1 VAQPDPHQN
10 PPAPADVAA
19 ILEQLRAEVRARRQ
33 ALDTASDHDDAHS
46 ALERQLHRCAEQLE
60 ISRVVSAHWPLTH
73 RSLPQRIGNFINKVV
88 RRLLRWYINPIVEQQ
103 NAFNDT
109 TARTLRLLIEGYS
122 ELLHQRT
129 DTAPPP
135 GSNTPDNSANSDN
148 SDDPDDP
155 DDGAPPPDTARLQA
169 RIEQQGAHEPPTA
182 FTDLHLRPLLAEL
195 QQRQQINAHWHL
207 EEHTPAQ
214 RATALAQR
222 GIRFYLRWLINPIV
236 EQQNNANA
244 AVVETVA
251 PLLAADAEVRAAL
264 AAQRARRAPPPQ

>member
-1 VAQPDPHQN
+1 VARPDPQQN

-33 ALDTASDHDDAHS
+33 ALDAASEQDDAHS

-73 RSLPQRIGNFINKVV
+73 RNLLQRAGNVVNKVV

-122 ELLHQRT
+122 ELLHQR
-129 DTAPPP
+129 DAAPPAR
-135 GSNTPDNSANSDN
+135 DNGDSRDDDG
-148 SDDPDDP
+148 DDP
-155 DDGAPPPDTARLQA
+155 PPPATAHLQA
-169 RIEQQGAHEPPTA
+169 RIDEQGNNEPPA
-182 FTDLHLRPLLAEL
+182 SFIDLRLRPLLAEL

-207 EEHTPAQ
+207 EERTPIQ
-214 RATALAQR
+214 RSAALAQR
-222 GIRFYLRWLINPIV
+222 GMRFYLRWLINPIV

-244 AVVETVA
+244 ATVETVA
-251 PLLAADAEVRAAL
+251 PLLAADAEVRATL
-264 AAQRARRAPPPQ
+264 AAQRAQRNLPPR

>member
-1 VAQPDPHQN
+1 VAQPDPTRN
-10 PPAPADVAA
+10 SPEPADVAA

-33 ALDTASDHDDAHS
+33 ALDAASDHDDAHS

-73 RSLPQRIGNFINKVV
+73 RTLLQRAGNFANKVV

-122 ELLHQRT
+122 ELLHQRD
-129 DTAPPP
+129 DTPP
-135 GSNTPDNSANSDN
+135 SA
-148 SDDPDDP
+148 SDDDDDSRP
-155 DDGAPPPDTARLQA
+155 NDDDGSAPPPDTAHLQS
-169 RIEQQGAHEPPTA
+169 RIDEEGADEPPA
-182 FTDLHLRPLLAEL
+182 PLTDLHLRPLLAEL
-195 QQRQQINAHWHL
+195 QQRQQINAHWWL
-207 EEHTPAQ
+207 EERTPVQ
-214 RATALAQR
+214 RAVALAQR

-244 AVVETVA
+244 AVVDTVA
-251 PLLAADAEVRAAL
+251 PLLAADAEVRAML
-264 AAQRARRAPPPQ
+264 AARRARHISPPQ

>member
-1 VAQPDPHQN
+1 VARPDPHQN

-19 ILEQLRAEVRARRQ
+19 ILEHLRAEVRARRQ
-33 ALDTASDHDDAHS
+33 ALDAASAHDDAHS

-73 RSLPQRIGNFINKVV
+73 RNLLQRAGNFVNKVV

-122 ELLHQRT
+122 ELLHQR
-129 DTAPPP
+129 DTAPPAHDTRDDDP
-135 GSNTPDNSANSDN
+135 
-148 SDDPDDP
+148 DDPDDP
-155 DDGAPPPDTARLQA
+155 DDGTPPPDTAHLQA
-169 RIEQQGAHEPPTA
+169 RVDQRGDDEPPA
-182 FTDLHLRPLLAEL
+182 PLTDLHLRPLLAEL

-207 EEHTPAQ
+207 EEETPAQ
-214 RATALAQR
+214 RTAALAQR
-222 GIRFYLRWLINPIV
+222 GMRFYLRWLINPIV

-251 PLLAADAEVRAAL
+251 PLLAVDAEVRAML
-264 AAQRARRAPPPQ
+264 AAQRAQHSAPPR

>member
-1 VAQPDPHQN
+1 VARPDPQQN

-33 ALDTASDHDDAHS
+33 ALDAASEQDDAHS

-73 RSLPQRIGNFINKVV
+73 RNPLQRAGNIVNKVV

-122 ELLHQRT
+122 ELLHQR
-129 DTAPPP
+129 DAPPP
-135 GSNTPDNSANSDN
+135 APDNGDSSKNDDD
-148 SDDPDDP
+148 SDDH
-155 DDGAPPPDTARLQA
+155 DDGTPPPDTAYLQA
-169 RIEQQGAHEPPTA
+169 RIDEQGENEPPA
-182 FTDLHLRPLLAEL
+182 SFIDLRLRPLLAEL

-207 EEHTPAQ
+207 EERTPLQ
-214 RATALAQR
+214 RSAALAQR
-222 GIRFYLRWLINPIV
+222 GMRFYLRWLINPIV
-236 EQQNNANA
+236 EQQNNANTA
-244 AVVETVA
+244 TVETVA
-251 PLLAADAEVRAAL
+251 PLLAADAEVRATL
-264 AAQRARRAPPPQ
+264 AAQRARRSLPPR

>member
-1 VAQPDPHQN
+1 VARPDPDQN
-10 PPAPADVAA
+10 APAPADVAA
-19 ILEQLRAEVRARRQ
+19 ILEQLRAEVRARRL
-33 ALDTASDHDDAHS
+33 ALDAASEHDDTHS

-73 RSLPQRIGNFINKVV
+73 RNLLQRAGNFVNKVV

-122 ELLHQRT
+122 ELLHQR
-129 DTAPPP
+129 DTAPPAHD
-135 GSNTPDNSANSDN
+135 SSKH
-148 SDDPDDP
+148 DDDHDDH
-155 DDGAPPPDTARLQA
+155 DDDPPPDTARIQA
-169 RIEQQGAHEPPTA
+169 RVDEQGENEPPA
-182 FTDLHLRPLLAEL
+182 SFIDLRLRPLLAEL

-207 EEHTPAQ
+207 EERTPMQ
-214 RATALAQR
+214 RAVALAQR

-244 AVVETVA
+244 ATVETVA
-251 PLLAADAEVRAAL
+251 PLLATDAEVRATL
-264 AAQRARRAPPPQ
+264 AAQRARHSSSPQ